1 MPDRSPTLLRSMTVL
16 AALAVFAA
24 ATPSLVGAQ
33 RVGGSIGASLTI
45 LQPVAT
51 QAVRLTGFSVDANGV
66 ARLETTAPTS
76 GEASQLVMASV
87 ASSTNG
93 FARVRQ
99 APVVLRG
106 SGAATADAARRMSYL
121 VNVGQSGSVVQ
132 RRDVELR
139 IEYLAVAGT

>member
-1 MPDRSPTLLRSMTVL
+1 MPDRSHSMLRSMTL
-16 AALAVFAA
+16 FAALALFG
-24 ATPSLVGAQ
+24 ATPSLVRAQ
-33 RVGGSIGASLTI
+33 RVGGSVGVSLTI

-51 QAVRLTGFSVDANGV
+51 QAVRVTSFSVDANGV

-76 GEASQLVMASV
+76 GETSQLVMASV

-99 APVVLRG
+99 APAVLRG
-106 SGAATADAARRMSYL
+106 AGTATADAARRMSYL
-121 VNVGQSGSVVQ
+121 VNVGEPGSATQ